1 MKGGLAAAAL
11 GATILVLQDQKK
23 ELWVPLVLAMLNA
36 LKTGWRSSIVW
47 LLVSMAIVA
56 IVVLYN

>member
-1 MKGGLAAAAL
+1 M
-11 GATILVLQDQKK
+11 
-23 ELWVPLVLAMLNA
+23 PLVLAMLNA

-56 IVVLYN
+56 FVALYS